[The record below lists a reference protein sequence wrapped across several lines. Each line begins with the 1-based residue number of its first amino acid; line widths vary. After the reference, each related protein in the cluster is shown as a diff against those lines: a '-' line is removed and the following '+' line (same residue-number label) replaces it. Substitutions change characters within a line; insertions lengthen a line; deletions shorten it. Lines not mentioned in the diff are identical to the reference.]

1 MDKWLQKDISVK
13 LLSVA
18 IALVLWFQ
26 VMGEENPAI
35 ERTFASIPVST
46 ENLAQDQV
54 LLDWQ
59 PKTIDVTVK
68 GPRNLLGNVARDDI
82 EALVDLRGFGE
93 GHGIA
98 PVEVTAPRGVT
109 VVESVP
115 SMATVVVDT
124 ITEKAVKVSIDVRGE
139 PAEDYEAL
147 SAEIELE
154 EVTAIGPR
162 TRLAMV
168 DHALGTVDITGASGE
183 RQAIST
189 LAAVGADGG
198 VVEGVSLQPG
208 ALAVTVPM
216 RQLPPSKVVA
226 VKPDVQGTPARGF
239 KVASTT
245 VQPSSVKV
253 RASASSLANLHHLV
267 TETVSV
273 QGHEAGTVSQQVG
286 LMLPSGIFS
295 VEPARVTVAV
305 ILVQDRVTKEFEVPV
320 VLRNVGTGLRWQIQ
334 PSYCLVT
341 VAGLEADLERVTE
354 DKVGVSV
361 DARGLQEGVH
371 ILEVLALLPERV
383 ELERLEP
390 STVEVTLTRRQ

>member
-1 MDKWLQKDISVK
+1 MDKWLQKDMSVK

-26 VMGEENPAI
+26 VMGEENPAV
-35 ERTFASIPVST
+35 ERTFGNIPVST

-59 PKTIDVTVK
+59 PKTVDITLK
-68 GPRNLLGNVARDDI
+68 GPRNLLGSVTREDVQAQVN
-82 EALVDLRGFGE
+82 LGGFGE
-93 GHGIA
+93 GHATA
-98 PVEVTAPRGVT
+98 PVEVMVPRGVT
-109 VVESVP
+109 VVETVP
-115 SMATVVVDT
+115 SIATVVVDT
-124 ITEKAVKVSIDVRGE
+124 ITEKAVRVSIDVRGE
-139 PAEDYEAL
+139 PAEDYEPL
-147 SAEIELE
+147 SAEVELE

-168 DHALGTVDITGASGE
+168 EYALGTVDITGASGE
-183 RQAIST
+183 RQAVST
-189 LAAVGADGG
+189 LSAVGADGG
-198 VVEGVSLQPG
+198 VVEGVSLEPG
-208 ALAVTVPM
+208 ALTVTVPM
-216 RQLPPSKVVA
+216 RQLPPSKIVA
-226 VKPDVQGTPARGF
+226 VKPDVQGAPARGF

-253 RASASSLANLHHLV
+253 RASAASLANLQQLV

-273 QGHEAGTVSQQVG
+273 QGREAGTISQQVG

-295 VEPARVTVAV
+295 VEPPRVTVTV
-305 ILVQDRVTKEFEVPV
+305 VLVEDRVTKEFEVPV

-334 PSYCLVT
+334 PSYCTVT

-354 DKVGVSV
+354 NKVGVSV

-371 ILEVLALLPERV
+371 ILEVQALLPDSV
-383 ELERLEP
+383 ELERLDP
-390 STVEVTLTRRQ
+390 PTVEVTLTKRQ